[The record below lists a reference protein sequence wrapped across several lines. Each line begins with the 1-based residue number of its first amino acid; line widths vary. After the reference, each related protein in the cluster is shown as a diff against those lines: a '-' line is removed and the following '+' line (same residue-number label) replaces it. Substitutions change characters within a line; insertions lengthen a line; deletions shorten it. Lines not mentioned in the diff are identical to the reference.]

1 MLFSEYNLYRNKN
14 NQKPYM
20 INKNQGCKMVALSK
34 SMKKYLFTN
43 IYDSHSVNSSSR
55 VIMNLEHG
63 FLKHE

>member
-1 MLFSEYNLYRNKN
+1 
-14 NQKPYM
+14 M

-55 VIMNLEHG
+55 AIMNLEHG